1 MPLGKYGRMRQTFLQ
16 ERHKGR
22 YTSMLLTGRLEA
34 HLREIDQQAQEQID
48 RIVADLKKQNHVDEA
63 MKARDQMGWVQAVNS
78 FTAQAEEMVLNEIV
92 YKQIR
97 KTSRRRANSPPFLRL
112 QAGIYTVFPVPY
124 RGTAD

>member
-1 MPLGKYGRMRQTFLQ
+1 MAELAYKKMGDYQIPDLMMDGEDGMEEMPLGKYGRMRQTFLQ

-22 YTSMLLTGRLEA
+22 YTSMLLTRRLEA
-34 HLREIDQQAQEQID
+34 HLREIDQQAQEQVD

-92 YKQIR
+92 YK
-97 KTSRRRANSPPFLRL
+97 
-112 QAGIYTVFPVPY
+112 
-124 RGTAD
+124 